1 MNKNE
6 MMDDVARKFG
16 MENEYTIDFCSM
28 VESGRYRDGVVLCYY
43 IVLMAM
49 DTFCEEQP
57 SKKKNKKLKIG
68 LDKHQALCYNKD
80 TKGKGVKRK

>member
-1 MNKNE
+1 MKSKND
-6 MMDDVARKFG
+6 MMDDVIRKFG

-49 DTFCEEQP
+49 DVFCEE
-57 SKKKNKKLKIG
+57 
-68 LDKHQALCYNKD
+68 
-80 TKGKGVKRK
+80 

>member
-16 MENEYTIDFCSM
+16 MENEYTIDFCLM
-28 VESGRYRDGVVLCYY
+28 VESGSYTEGAILCYY

-49 DTFCEEQP
+49 DAFCKE
-57 SKKKNKKLKIG
+57 
-68 LDKHQALCYNKD
+68 
-80 TKGKGVKRK
+80 